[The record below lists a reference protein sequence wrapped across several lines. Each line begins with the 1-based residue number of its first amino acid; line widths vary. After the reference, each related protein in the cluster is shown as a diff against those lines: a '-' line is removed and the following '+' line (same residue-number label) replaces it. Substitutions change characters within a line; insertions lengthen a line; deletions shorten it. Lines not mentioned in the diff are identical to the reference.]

1 MNLNKH
7 SKPIIF
13 ATTLLG
19 WIFLVPLSF
28 LIPKK
33 RNRMMLMGAKD
44 GFFIDNVKFFFLY
57 LSEKEK
63 EQDFY
68 LLTANKETYKT
79 LQAEYSNI
87 LYYPSAKAYWIMLR
101 SKVFVVDNFSWMDN
115 CRFQLFWR
123 AKIIQIWHGIGFK
136 KIQRSNKFFI
146 QESSS
151 LYRRFILNFVG
162 KLPKYQALVS
172 TGEFFTNQFFKP
184 AFLSDHFID
193 TGYPRN
199 DIIVNPEKYNNA
211 LLNSDIATINK
222 VSEMRKNGIKS
233 LLYAPTFRDT
243 GGDGISDGI
252 LELEKL
258 NQFALD
264 NGFVFVFKLH
274 PLPQYKTISSE
285 FERILWYDNV
295 KDVYPFLP
303 EVDGM
308 ISDYSSIYMDY
319 ILLNRPIFFLLY
331 DREKYE
337 TKDRELH
344 SFFNDFLVGPISTN
358 QEKLQEDLTYCFAKK
373 DEYLE
378 QRAVILKKSYLNT
391 DDNSSQR
398 IFKFIQEHYLRKNK

>member
-7 SKPIIF
+7 SKPVIF
-13 ATTLLG
+13 LTTLLG
-19 WIFLVPLSF
+19 WIFIVPLAY

-33 RNRMMLMGAKD
+33 KNRMVLMGAKD

-57 LSEKEK
+57 LSEKKK

-68 LLTANKETYKT
+68 LLTANKDTYKT
-79 LQAEYSNI
+79 LKAEYSNI
-87 LYYPSAKAYWIMLR
+87 LYYPSPKAYWIMLR

-146 QESSS
+146 EETSS

-162 KLPKYQALVS
+162 KLPKYQALIS
-172 TGEFFTNQFFKP
+172 TGEFFTENFFKP
-184 AFLSDHFID
+184 AFISDLFID

-199 DIIVNPEKYNNA
+199 DIIVNPTKYKNA
-211 LLNSDIATINK
+211 LLNSDEKTIQKVIEFRKKGNK
-222 VSEMRKNGIKS
+222 SI
-233 LLYAPTFRDT
+233 LYAPTFRDT

-252 LELEKL
+252 LDLQKL
-258 NQFALD
+258 NEFAVK
-264 NGFVFVFKLH
+264 NNFIFIFKLH
-274 PLPQYKTISSE
+274 PLPQYKTIGNE
-285 FERILWYDNV
+285 FERIIWYDNV
-295 KDVYPFLP
+295 KDVYPLLP
-303 EVDGM
+303 EIDGM
-308 ISDYSSIYMDY
+308 VSDYSSIYMDY
-319 ILLNRPIFFLLY
+319 ILLNRPVFFLLY

-344 SFFNDFLVGPISTN
+344 PFFNDFIIGPISKT
-358 QEKLQEDLTYCFAKK
+358 QTKLEDDLLHSFNKNDEFA
-373 DEYLE
+373 ET
-378 QRAVILKKSYLNT
+378 RTAVIGKSYLNK

-398 IFKFIQEHYLRKNK
+398 IFKFIQEHYLRNNQ

>member
-1 MNLNKH
+1 MNLNKY
-7 SKPIIF
+7 SKPVIF
-13 ATTLLG
+13 FTTLLG
-19 WIFLVPLSF
+19 WIFIVPLTF

-33 RNRMMLMGAKD
+33 RNRMVLMGAKD

-63 EQDFY
+63 DQDFY
-68 LLTANKETYKT
+68 LLTANKETYET
-79 LQAEYSNI
+79 LQTEYPNI
-87 LYYPSAKAYWIMLR
+87 LYYPSVKAYWIMLR
-101 SKVFVVDNFSWMDN
+101 SKVFVVDNFSWMNN

-123 AKIIQIWHGIGFK
+123 AKIVQIWHGIGFK

-146 QESSS
+146 KETSS

-162 KLPKYQALVS
+162 KLPKYQALIS
-172 TGEFFTNQFFKP
+172 TGEFFTKEFFKP
-184 AFLSDHFID
+184 AFISDHFID

-199 DIIVNPEKYNNA
+199 DVIVNPVKYQNA
-211 LLNSDIATINK
+211 FINSDVETINK
-222 VSEMRKNGIKS
+222 VAEMRKQGIKS

-252 LELEKL
+252 LDLEKL

-264 NGFVFVFKLH
+264 NDFVFVFKLH
-274 PLPQYKTISSE
+274 PLPQYKTISDD
-285 FERILWYDNV
+285 FERIIWYDNV

-344 SFFNDFLVGPISTN
+344 TFFNDFLVGSISTN
-358 QEKLQEDLTYCFAKK
+358 QEKLEKDLLYSFTQQ
-373 DEYLE
+373 DEFKE
-378 QRAVILKKSYLNT
+378 ERSKIIEKSYLNT

-398 IFKFIQEHYLRKNK
+398 IFKFIQEHYLRNNQ

>member
-1 MNLNKH
+1 MNLNKY

-13 ATTLLG
+13 FTTLLG
-19 WIFLVPLSF
+19 WIFIVPLTF

-33 RNRMMLMGAKD
+33 RNRMVLMGAKD

-63 EQDFY
+63 DQDFY
-68 LLTANKETYKT
+68 LLTANKETYEILK
-79 LQAEYSNI
+79 AEYSNI

-146 QESSS
+146 QETSS

-162 KLPKYQALVS
+162 KLPKYQALIS
-172 TGEFFTNQFFKP
+172 TGEFFTKEFFKP
-184 AFLSDHFID
+184 AFISDHFID

-199 DIIVNPEKYNNA
+199 DVIVNPEKYQNA
-211 LLNSDIATINK
+211 LINSDAITINK
-222 VSEMRKNGIKS
+222 VAEMRKNGIKS
-233 LLYAPTFRDT
+233 ILYAPTFRDT

-252 LELEKL
+252 LDLKKL
-258 NQFALD
+258 NQFAVD

-274 PLPQYKTISSE
+274 PLPQYKSISDN
-285 FERILWYDNV
+285 FERIIWYDNV

-308 ISDYSSIYMDY
+308 VSDYSSIYMDY
-319 ILLNRPIFFLLY
+319 ILLNRPVFFLLY

-344 SFFNDFLVGPISTN
+344 TFFNDFLVGSISTN
-358 QEKLQEDLTYCFAKK
+358 QEKLEQDLIYSFTKK
-373 DEYLE
+373 DEYVQE
-378 QRAVILKKSYLNT
+378 RTRIIEKSYLNT

-398 IFKFIQEHYLRKNK
+398 IFNFIQEHYLRKNQ

>member
-7 SKPIIF
+7 SKPVIF
-13 ATTLLG
+13 LTTLLG
-19 WIFLVPLSF
+19 WIFIVPLTY

-33 RNRMMLMGAKD
+33 KNRMVLMGAKD

-63 EQDFY
+63 EQEFY
-68 LLTANKETYKT
+68 LLTANKDTYTTLKT
-79 LQAEYSNI
+79 TYSNI

-146 QESSS
+146 QKTSS

-162 KLPKYQALVS
+162 KLPVYDALIS
-172 TGEFFTNQFFKP
+172 TGEFFTELFFKP
-184 AFLSDHFID
+184 AFISNHFIN

-199 DIIVNPEKYNNA
+199 DVIVNPKKYENV
-211 LLNSDIATINK
+211 LINSDVETINK
-222 VSEMRKNGIKS
+222 VAKMRKNGIKS

-252 LELEKL
+252 LDLEKL

-264 NGFVFVFKLH
+264 NDFVFVFKLH
-274 PLPQYKTISSE
+274 PLPQYKSISNE
-285 FERILWYDNV
+285 FERIIWYDNV

-344 SFFNDFLVGPISTN
+344 SFFNDFLVGSISTN
-358 QEKLQEDLTYCFAKK
+358 QEKLEQNLIYCFTKK
-373 DEYLE
+373 DDFKKERTKIIE
-378 QRAVILKKSYLNT
+378 KSYLNT

-398 IFKFIQEHYLRKNK
+398 IFKFIKEHYLRNNQ

>member
-7 SKPIIF
+7 SKPVILI
-13 ATTLLG
+13 TTLLG
-19 WIFLVPLSF
+19 WIFIVPLTY

-33 RNRMMLMGAKD
+33 RNRMVLMGAKD

-57 LSEKEK
+57 LSEKETD
-63 EQDFY
+63 QDFY
-68 LLTANKETYKT
+68 LLTANKETYET
-79 LQAEYSNI
+79 LRSEYSNI
-87 LYYPSAKAYWIMLR
+87 LYYPSAKAYWVMLR
-101 SKVFVVDNFSWMDN
+101 SKVLVVDNFSWMDN

-136 KIQRSNKFFI
+136 KIQRSNKYFI
-146 QESSS
+146 KETSS

-162 KLPKYQALVS
+162 KLPKYQAVIS
-172 TGEFFTNQFFKP
+172 TGEFFTQEFFKP
-184 AFLSDHFID
+184 AFLTDHFID

-199 DIIVNPEKYNNA
+199 DVIVNPEKYQNA
-211 LLNSDIATINK
+211 FINSDVATINK
-222 VSEMRKNGIKS
+222 VADMRKSGIKS
-233 LLYAPTFRDT
+233 ILYAPTFRDT

-252 LELEKL
+252 LNLEKL
-258 NQFALD
+258 NDFALTND
-264 NGFVFVFKLH
+264 FVFVFKLH
-274 PLPQYKTISSE
+274 PLPQYKSISDD
-285 FERILWYDNV
+285 FERIIWYDNV

-303 EVDGM
+303 EVDAM

-344 SFFNDFLVGPISTN
+344 AFFNDFLVGPISTC
-358 QEKLQEDLTYCFAKK
+358 QKKLEEDLIYSFTQK
-373 DEYLE
+373 DEFKSE
-378 QRAVILKKSYLNT
+378 HSKIIEKSYKNT

-398 IFKFIQEHYLRKNK
+398 IFKFIEEHYLRSN

>member
-1 MNLNKH
+1 MNLNKY
-7 SKPIIF
+7 SKPVILI
-13 ATTLLG
+13 TTLLG
-19 WIFLVPLSF
+19 WIFIVPLTY

-33 RNRMMLMGAKD
+33 RNRMVLMGAKD

-57 LSEKEK
+57 LSEKEP
-63 EQDFY
+63 EQDFF
-68 LLTANKETYKT
+68 LLTANKKTYET
-79 LQAEYSNI
+79 LRSEYSNI

-136 KIQRSNKFFI
+136 KIQRSNKFFVKEI
-146 QESSS
+146 NS
-151 LYRRFILNFVG
+151 LYRRFLLNFVG
-162 KLPKYQALVS
+162 KLPKYQAVIS
-172 TGEFFTNQFFKP
+172 TGEFFTKEFFKP
-184 AFLSDHFID
+184 AFLTHHFID

-199 DIIVNPEKYNNA
+199 DVIVNPEKYQNA
-211 LLNSDIATINK
+211 YINSDVATINR
-222 VSEMRKNGIKS
+222 VADLRKKGVKS
-233 LLYAPTFRDT
+233 ILYAPTFRDT
-243 GGDGISDGI
+243 GGDGISDSI
-252 LELEKL
+252 LDLEKL
-258 NQFALD
+258 NEFALAND
-264 NGFVFVFKLH
+264 FVFIFKLH
-274 PLPQYKTISSE
+274 PLPQYKSISDD
-285 FERILWYDNV
+285 FERIIWYDNV

-344 SFFNDFLVGPISTN
+344 SFFDDFLVGPISTN
-358 QEKLQEDLTYCFAKK
+358 QEKLENDLVHCFSQKDDFKQE
-373 DEYLE
+373 
-378 QRAVILKKSYLNT
+378 RLKIIEKSYSNT

-398 IFKFIQEHYLRKNK
+398 IMDFIKQNCFQ

>member
-1 MNLNKH
+1 MNLNKY
-7 SKPIIF
+7 SKPVIF
-13 ATTLLG
+13 LTTLLG
-19 WIFLVPLSF
+19 WIFIVPLTY

-33 RNRMMLMGAKD
+33 RNRMVLMGAKD
-44 GFFIDNVKFFFLY
+44 GFFIDNVKYFFLY
-57 LSEKEK
+57 LSEKETD
-63 EQDFY
+63 QDFY
-68 LLTANKETYKT
+68 LLTANKDTYET
-79 LQAEYSNI
+79 LRSEYSNI

-101 SKVFVVDNFSWMDN
+101 SKVLVVDNFSWMDN

-146 QESSS
+146 QETSS

-162 KLPKYQALVS
+162 KLPKYQAVIS
-172 TGEFFTNQFFKP
+172 TGEFFTQEFFRP
-184 AFLSDHFID
+184 AFLTDHFIN

-199 DIIVNPEKYNNA
+199 DVIVNPAKYQNA
-211 LLNSDIATINK
+211 YINSDVATINT
-222 VSEMRKNGIKS
+222 VAEMRQKGIKS
-233 LLYAPTFRDT
+233 ILYAPTFRDT

-252 LELEKL
+252 LDLEKL
-258 NQFALD
+258 NQFALAND
-264 NGFVFVFKLH
+264 FVFIFKLH
-274 PLPQYKTISSE
+274 PLPQYKSISNE
-285 FERILWYDNV
+285 FERIIWYDNV

-344 SFFNDFLVGPISTN
+344 PFFNDFLIGSISTN
-358 QEKLQEDLTYCFAKK
+358 QDKLEKDLIYCFTQK
-373 DEYLE
+373 DDFE
-378 QRAVILKKSYLNT
+378 QDRSGIIEKSYLNT
-391 DDNSSQR
+391 DDSSSQR
-398 IFKFIQEHYLRKNK
+398 IFKFIQEYYLRNK

>member
-1 MNLNKH
+1 MNLNKY
-7 SKPIIF
+7 SKPVIF
-13 ATTLLG
+13 LTTLLG
-19 WIFLVPLSF
+19 WIFIVPLTY

-33 RNRMMLMGAKD
+33 KNLMVLMGAKD

-57 LSEKEK
+57 LAEEKKDQE
-63 EQDFY
+63 FY
-68 LLTANKETYKT
+68 LLTANKETYET
-79 LQAEYSNI
+79 LKEEYTNI

-101 SKVFVVDNFSWMDN
+101 SRVFVVDNFSWMDN

-146 QESSS
+146 QETSS

-162 KLPKYQALVS
+162 KLPKYQALIS
-172 TGEFFTNQFFKP
+172 TGAFFTKEFFKP
-184 AFLSDHFID
+184 AFLTDHFID

-199 DIIVNPEKYNNA
+199 DVIVDPKKYKNA
-211 LLNSDIATINK
+211 LINSDVDTISK
-222 VSEMRKNGIKS
+222 VAEMRKNGTKS
-233 LLYAPTFRDT
+233 ILYAPTFRDT

-252 LELEKL
+252 LDLERM
-258 NQFALD
+258 NQFALEHD
-264 NGFVFVFKLH
+264 LVFVFKLH
-274 PLPQYKTISSE
+274 PLPQYKSISGE
-285 FERILWYDNV
+285 FDRILWYDNV

-303 EVDGM
+303 EVDAM

-344 SFFNDFLVGPISTN
+344 TFFNDFIVGPISTN
-358 QEKLQEDLTYCFAKK
+358 QDK
-373 DEYLE
+373 LE
-378 QRAVILKKSYLNT
+378 QDLLSTFNGKDQFKEKRGEIIEKSYDNI
-391 DDNSSQR
+391 DANSSQR
-398 IFKFIQEHYLRKNK
+398 IFNFIQEHYLRKNQ

>member
-1 MNLNKH
+1 MNLNKY

-13 ATTLLG
+13 FTTLLG
-19 WIFLVPLSF
+19 WIFIVPLTF

-33 RNRMMLMGAKD
+33 RNRMVLMGAKD

-63 EQDFY
+63 DQDFY
-68 LLTANKETYKT
+68 LLTANKETYEILK
-79 LQAEYSNI
+79 AEYSNI

-146 QESSS
+146 QETSS

-162 KLPKYQALVS
+162 KLPKYQALIS
-172 TGEFFTNQFFKP
+172 TGEFFTKEFFKP
-184 AFLSDHFID
+184 AFISDHFID

-199 DIIVNPEKYNNA
+199 DVIVNPEKYQNA
-211 LLNSDIATINK
+211 LINSDAITINK
-222 VSEMRKNGIKS
+222 VAEMRKNGIKS
-233 LLYAPTFRDT
+233 ILYAPTFRDT

-252 LELEKL
+252 LDLKKL
-258 NQFALD
+258 NQFAVE

-274 PLPQYKTISSE
+274 PLPQYKSISDN
-285 FERILWYDNV
+285 FERIIWYDNV

-308 ISDYSSIYMDY
+308 VSDYSSIYMDY
-319 ILLNRPIFFLLY
+319 ILLNRPVFFLLY

-344 SFFNDFLVGPISTN
+344 TFFNDFLVGSISTN
-358 QEKLQEDLTYCFAKK
+358 QEKLEQDLIYSFTKK
-373 DEYLE
+373 DEYVQE
-378 QRAVILKKSYLNT
+378 RTRIIEKSYLNT

-398 IFKFIQEHYLRKNK
+398 IFNFIQEHYLRKNQ

>member
-1 MNLNKH
+1 MNLNKY

-13 ATTLLG
+13 LTTLLG
-19 WIFLVPLSF
+19 WIFIVPLTF

-33 RNRMMLMGAKD
+33 RNRMVLMGAKD

-63 EQDFY
+63 DQDFY
-68 LLTANKETYKT
+68 LLTANKDTYDT
-79 LQAEYSNI
+79 LCKEYDNI
-87 LYYPSAKAYWIMLR
+87 LYYPSAKAYWIMLQ

-146 QESSS
+146 QETSS

-162 KLPKYQALVS
+162 KLPKYQALIS
-172 TGEFFTNQFFKP
+172 TGEFFTKEFFKP

-199 DIIVNPEKYNNA
+199 DVIVNPDKYKNA
-211 LLNSDIATINK
+211 LINSDVETINK
-222 VSEMRKNGIKS
+222 VAEMRKNGIKS
-233 LLYAPTFRDT
+233 ILYAPTFRDT

-252 LELEKL
+252 LDLEKL

-274 PLPQYKTISSE
+274 PLPQYKSISGD
-285 FERILWYDNV
+285 FERIIWYDNV

-344 SFFNDFLVGPISTN
+344 TFFNDFLVGSISTN
-358 QEKLQEDLTYCFAKK
+358 QEKLKQDLLYSFTEK
-373 DEYLE
+373 DEFVQE
-378 QRAVILKKSYLNT
+378 RTRIIEKSYLNT

-398 IFKFIQEHYLRKNK
+398 IFNFIQEHYLRKNQ

>member
-1 MNLNKH
+1 MNLNKY

-13 ATTLLG
+13 FTTLLG
-19 WIFLVPLSF
+19 WIFIVPLTF

-33 RNRMMLMGAKD
+33 RNRMVLMGAKD

-63 EQDFY
+63 DQDFY
-68 LLTANKETYKT
+68 LLTANKETYET

-87 LYYPSAKAYWIMLR
+87 LYYPSVKAYWIMLR

-146 QESSS
+146 QETSS

-162 KLPKYQALVS
+162 KLPKYQALIS
-172 TGEFFTNQFFKP
+172 TGEFFTKEFFKP
-184 AFLSDHFID
+184 AFISDHFID

-199 DIIVNPEKYNNA
+199 DVIVNPEKYQNA
-211 LLNSDIATINK
+211 LINSDVATINK
-222 VSEMRKNGIKS
+222 VAEMGKDGIKS
-233 LLYAPTFRDT
+233 ILYAPTFRDT

-274 PLPQYKTISSE
+274 PLPQYKSISDD
-285 FERILWYDNV
+285 FERIIWYDNV

-344 SFFNDFLVGPISTN
+344 TFFNDFLVGSISTN
-358 QEKLQEDLTYCFAKK
+358 QKKLEQDLIYSFTKK
-373 DEYLE
+373 DEYAQE
-378 QRAVILKKSYLNT
+378 RTKIIEKSYLNT

-398 IFKFIQEHYLRKNK
+398 IFKFIQEHYLRNNQ

>member
-1 MNLNKH
+1 MNLNKY
-7 SKPIIF
+7 SKPVILI
-13 ATTLLG
+13 TTLLG
-19 WIFLVPLSF
+19 WIFIVPLTY

-33 RNRMMLMGAKD
+33 RNRMVLMGAKD

-57 LSEKEK
+57 LSEKEPG
-63 EQDFY
+63 QDFY
-68 LLTANKETYKT
+68 LLTANKATYET
-79 LQAEYSNI
+79 LRSEYSNI

-136 KIQRSNKFFI
+136 KIQRSNKYFI
-146 QESSS
+146 KETSS

-162 KLPKYQALVS
+162 KLPKYQAVIS
-172 TGEFFTNQFFKP
+172 TGEFFTREFFRP
-184 AFLSDHFID
+184 AFLTEHFID

-199 DIIVNPEKYNNA
+199 DVIVNPSKYQNA
-211 LLNSDIATINK
+211 YINSDVVTINK
-222 VSEMRKNGIKS
+222 VAEMRKKGIKS
-233 LLYAPTFRDT
+233 ILYAPTFRDT

-252 LELEKL
+252 LDLDKL
-258 NQFALD
+258 NQFALSND
-264 NGFVFVFKLH
+264 FVFIFKLH
-274 PLPQYKTISSE
+274 PLPQYKSISND
-285 FERILWYDNV
+285 FERIIWYDNV

-344 SFFNDFLVGPISTN
+344 AFFNDFLVGPISTN
-358 QEKLQEDLTYCFAKK
+358 QEKLEQDLVYCFSQK
-373 DEYLE
+373 DDFKQERSRIIE
-378 QRAVILKKSYLNT
+378 KSYLHT

-398 IFKFIQEHYLRKNK
+398 IFKFIQEYYLRSN

>member
-1 MNLNKH
+1 M
-7 SKPIIF
+7 
-13 ATTLLG
+13 
-19 WIFLVPLSF
+19 V
-28 LIPKK
+28 
-33 RNRMMLMGAKD
+33 LMGAKD
-44 GFFIDNVKFFFLY
+44 GFFIDNIKFFFLY
-57 LSEKEK
+57 LFEKEK

-68 LLTANKETYKT
+68 LLTANKDTYDT
-79 LQAEYSNI
+79 LCKEYDNI
-87 LYYPSAKAYWIMLR
+87 LFYPSAKAYWIMLR

-146 QESSS
+146 QETSS

-162 KLPKYQALVS
+162 KLPKYQALIS
-172 TGEFFTNQFFKP
+172 TGEFFTKEFFKP

-199 DIIVNPEKYNNA
+199 DVIVNPEKYQNA
-211 LLNSDIATINK
+211 LINSDVETINK
-222 VSEMRKNGIKS
+222 VAEMRKNGIKS

-252 LELEKL
+252 LDLEKL

-274 PLPQYKTISSE
+274 PLPQYKSISGD
-285 FERILWYDNV
+285 FERIIWYDNV

-344 SFFNDFLVGPISTN
+344 TFFNDFLVGSISTN
-358 QEKLQEDLTYCFAKK
+358 QQK
-373 DEYLE
+373 LE
-378 QRAVILKKSYLNT
+378 QDLIYSFTTNDGFSEERTKIIEKSYLNT

-398 IFKFIQEHYLRKNK
+398 IFNFIQEHYLRKNQ